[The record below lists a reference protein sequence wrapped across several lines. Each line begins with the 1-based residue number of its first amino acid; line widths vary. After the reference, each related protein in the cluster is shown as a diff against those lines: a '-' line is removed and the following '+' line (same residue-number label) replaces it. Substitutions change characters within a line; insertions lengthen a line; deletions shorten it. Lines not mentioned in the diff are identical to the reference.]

1 MKYFIQK
8 ELTPLKGILVL
19 MLLALAGMLVFLSL
33 ATLINMIAFDGF
45 NPSDSS
51 SEQGLMGLRIIQ
63 IFQTFGM
70 FMFPAIAIALFTSTQ
85 PIKYLGLNQTTG
97 TFIVYSIVLLL
108 VFIPGI
114 NFIASLNAQIPLPSW
129 MIEMEQNAA
138 ILTKK
143 MLVTDNFSTMA
154 LNFFVVAIMPALA
167 EELFFRGLL
176 QKYLV
181 KWTGKT
187 FWGVLLAAT
196 VFSAIHMQ
204 FQGFVPR
211 LLLGMVFGYLYVWSG
226 SIWAPI
232 AAHLANNGLAVVAY
246 FLIGR
251 EVIPS
256 NLDTFGNASD
266 MWQAGV
272 MSLLLTA
279 IMLWVV
285 WKNRIRH
292 LNQSGYAPT
301 SEAP

>member
-51 SEQGLMGLRIIQ
+51 SEEGLMGLRIIQ

-70 FMFPAIAIALFTSTQ
+70 FIFPAIAIALFTSAQ
-85 PIKYLGLNQTTG
+85 PRKYLGLNQTTG

-114 NFIASLNAQIPLPSW
+114 NLIASLNAQIPLPSW

-143 MLVTDNFSTMA
+143 MLVTDSFSTMA

-181 KWTGKT
+181 KWTGRT
-187 FWGVLLAAT
+187 FWGVLLAA
-196 VFSAIHMQ
+196 VIFSAIHMQ
-204 FQGFVPR
+204 FQGFIPR
-211 LLLGMVFGYLYVWSG
+211 LLLGMLFGYLYVWSG

-232 AAHLANNGLAVVAY
+232 AAHLANNGLAVVVYYLVGKGAVSSE
-246 FLIGR
+246 L
-251 EVIPS
+251 ES
-256 NLDTFGNASD
+256 FGNASD

-272 MSLLLTA
+272 VSLAMTGLLLW
-279 IMLWVV
+279 IIWRVRVKHHNLSDSV
-285 WKNRIRH
+285 
-292 LNQSGYAPT
+292 PT

>member
-70 FMFPAIAIALFTSTQ
+70 FMFPAIAIALFTSAQ

-97 TFIVYSIVLLL
+97 TFIAYSIVLLL